1 MREENNLDS
10 LTLMVK
16 MLDIFVFL
24 VKGLGIAMLAATAG
38 LLIKLLPKKL
48 QIVVKVVA
56 ATLLFVVL
64 IGENA
69 LNMLV
74 VSAIRQGIWVLSALG
89 IFVIIETAK
98 IIAALKRR
106 GVFFVSLAIDA
117 PSGSATGLV
126 RRNFGVSYFSSYLR
140 QTPVLLN

>member
-1 MREENNLDS
+1 
-10 LTLMVK
+10 

-24 VKGLGIAMLAATAG
+24 VKCLGIAMLAATGG

-48 QIVVKVVA
+48 QSVVKGVA
-56 ATLLFVVL
+56 AALLFIVL

-69 LNMLV
+69 LNIFV

-89 IFVIIETAK
+89 ILVILQTVKFLCSHTRRLYRFTAFM
-98 IIAALKRR
+98 AN
-106 GVFFVSLAIDA
+106 A
-117 PSGSATGLV
+117 PSRSAPCIV
-126 RRNFGVSYFSSYLR
+126 RQNFTIGYFSSYLR